1 MMVAPLMAF
10 AAVFAVLCLIGA
22 AFDIRQRRLPNW
34 LSLALLIGGLA
45 FAVTQRSDAWPWH
58 LALAA
63 VCFVGGALL
72 FRFGVFGAGDAKF
85 LTGIAAWFA
94 LAAGP
99 SLLTAIGLSGLGLF
113 IAWFVWRRAT
123 GRKIS
128 RASDSPFEKLPYGV
142 AIASGGMIAGYLTY
156 LA

>member
-1 MMVAPLMAF
+1 MAF
-10 AAVFAVLCLIGA
+10 AAVFAGLCIIGA
-22 AFDIRQRRLPNW
+22 AYDIRLRRLPNW
-34 LSLALLIGGLA
+34 LSLALLVSGLA
-45 FAVTQRSDAWPWH
+45 FAVTQRGDAWPWH
-58 LALAA
+58 IALA
-63 VCFVGGALL
+63 VLCLVGGALL

-85 LTGIAAWFA
+85 MTGISAWFT
-94 LAAGP
+94 LSAGP

-123 GRKIS
+123 RRKIS

-142 AIASGGMIAGYLTY
+142 AIASGGLIAGYLTY